1 MVVIKRSKGPNPAQS
16 GFPRIRRVH
25 LVSNVTAQTQQQLKR
40 KAKQETQVF
49 EDRITLKEAIDL
61 TETAGKTE
69 AELRTA
75 LEDGTVI
82 SSRATN
88 GIRYQISVKSLN
100 EWLAT

>member
-1 MVVIKRSKGPNPAQS
+1 MVVIKRSKGPDPTKA
-16 GFPRIRRVH
+16 GFPKIRRVH
-25 LVSNVTAQTQQQLKR
+25 LVSNVTAVTQQQLKK

-69 AELRTA
+69 AELRAA

-82 SSRATN
+82 SSRAAN

-100 EWLAT
+100 DWLAT